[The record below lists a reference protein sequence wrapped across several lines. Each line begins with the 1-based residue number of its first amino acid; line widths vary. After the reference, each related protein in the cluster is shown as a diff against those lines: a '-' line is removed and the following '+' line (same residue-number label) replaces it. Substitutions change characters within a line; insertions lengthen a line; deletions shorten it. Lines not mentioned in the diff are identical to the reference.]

1 MPRGSWKLVAFI
13 LAVALALASLIARLT
28 QVQIFEG
35 ARYAAAARANQI
47 RRIPVAAPRGRI
59 FDRNGVVLVR
69 SRPSFVCAM
78 IPSDVHD
85 PKATMHELASVLG
98 VNEAVLWKRLLHHH
112 GINYDDFDQV
122 ALYEPYGPVVLA
134 TDLSNAQIAR
144 LAESQDRLPGLD
156 LEAQPVR
163 DYPEHKLGSHFFG
176 YVGEI
181 NEDEY
186 RELKG
191 KGYSPNDVIGKDGL
205 EEQYDSYL
213 RGTPGGERIEV
224 NAQGQMV
231 QRLGPVEPKPGDSLQ
246 LSIDWRVQKLAEDAL
261 RNQLAITGKLR
272 GHPLAGA
279 VVVMN
284 PQDGGVLA
292 LASYPN
298 FDPNDFTGGI
308 SEKKYSAYLNDPL
321 HPLYNRAIGAAT
333 PTGSIFKMITGS
345 GAITSGVIGHNQ
357 VLYDSGAWNCYGHTF
372 RDIASGGLGTTDFAH
387 ALAAS
392 SDGYF
397 YQLGYR
403 LGNAR
408 LRYWALQYGLG
419 SELGIDIPGEYPG
432 NWPTNAWSMR
442 VYGLPLEPSDACQLA
457 IGQGGMQA
465 TPLQMAN
472 VTATVVNGGILYR
485 PHIVDSIRDADG
497 TVVKRFD
504 HQIIRRVPVTQE
516 SLAEVRAG
524 MDQVTKPWGTAYGE
538 DVRGI
543 PYGGKT
549 GTAETDGGAGPN
561 TTWFAAYAP
570 SNAPKITIAVFME
583 RTGGYGANTAAP
595 VARAIIAGYFHK
607 KLPQ

>member
-1 MPRGSWKLVAFI
+1 
-13 LAVALALASLIARLT
+13 
-28 QVQIFEG
+28 VQIFEG

-59 FDRNGVVLVR
+59 FDRNGIVLVR

-98 VNEAVLWKRLLHHH
+98 VHEAVLWKRLLHHH

-191 KGYSPNDVIGKDGL
+191 KGYSPSDVIGKDGL
-205 EEQYDSYL
+205 EQEYDAYL

-231 QRLGPVEPKPGDSLQ
+231 QRLGPIEPKPGDSLQ
-246 LSIDWRVQKLAEDAL
+246 LSIDWRIQKLAEDAL

-279 VVVMN
+279 VVVMD
-284 PQDGGVLA
+284 PKDGGVLA

-308 SEKKYSAYLNDPL
+308 SEKKYAAYLNDPL
-321 HPLYNRAIGAAT
+321 HPLYDRAIGAAT

-345 GAITSGVIGHNQ
+345 GAITSGVIK
-357 VLYDSGAWNCYGHTF
+357 SCTIRA
-372 RDIASGGLGTTDFAH
+372 RGTATGT
-387 ALAAS
+387 S
-392 SDGYF
+392 SATSRRAGS
-397 YQLGYR
+397 
-403 LGNAR
+403 AR
-408 LRYWALQYGLG
+408 PISSTRSRRRRMAISISSAIVWA
-419 SELGIDIPGEYPG
+419 
-432 NWPTNAWSMR
+432 TH
-442 VYGLPLEPSDACQLA
+442 VYA
-457 IGQGGMQA
+457 IGRCSMAWAAHWASIFPANIRA
-465 TPLQMAN
+465 TGRPTRGRCAS
-472 VTATVVNGGILYR
+472 TGCRSSRATRVSSRSAKAGC
-485 PHIVDSIRDADG
+485 
-497 TVVKRFD
+497 KR
-504 HQIIRRVPVTQE
+504 RRCRW
-516 SLAEVRAG
+516 RA
-524 MDQVTKPWGTAYGE
+524 
-538 DVRGI
+538 
-543 PYGGKT
+543 
-549 GTAETDGGAGPN
+549 
-561 TTWFAAYAP
+561 
-570 SNAPKITIAVFME
+570 
-583 RTGGYGANTAAP
+583 
-595 VARAIIAGYFHK
+595 
-607 KLPQ
+607 LPRRW